1 LDQCPQQ
8 EQEPPEQLPQ
18 LLPEEEWLEEPPL
31 ICTPQV
37 VRQRLVCME
46 WQRLH
51 SIGASASFMLRR
63 DSKLSPHFSH
73 R

>member
-8 EQEPPEQLPQ
+8 EQEPPEQFPQ
-18 LLPEEEWLEEPPL
+18 LLLEEEWLEELPL

-46 WQRLH
+46 
-51 SIGASASFMLRR
+51 
-63 DSKLSPHFSH
+63 
-73 R
+73 